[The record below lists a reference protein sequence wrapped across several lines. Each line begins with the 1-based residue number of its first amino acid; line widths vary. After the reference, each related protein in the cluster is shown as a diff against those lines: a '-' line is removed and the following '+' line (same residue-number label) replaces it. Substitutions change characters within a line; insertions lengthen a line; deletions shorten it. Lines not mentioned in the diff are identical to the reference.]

1 MAIYYNLNINGSS
14 MVSFDKSGFA
24 VIRQSGKQYK
34 VHTGCTVSLDRIPGN
49 PGDKIALQE
58 VLMIGEYSRASI
70 IGSPTIKG
78 ATVMAE
84 IIDQTRDPKVI
95 IFKKKR
101 RQNYRRKNG
110 YRHEVTQL
118 KILEINKAQVG

>member
-1 MAIYYNLNINGSS
+1 
-14 MVSFDKSGFA
+14 MVFFDKSGFA
-24 VIRQSGKQYK
+24 VIRESGKQYK
-34 VHTGCTVSLDRIPGN
+34 VHAGCTISLDRMPGN
-49 PGDKIALQE
+49 PGDKISLKE
-58 VLMIGEYSRASI
+58 VMMIGEYDKPSI

-78 ATVMAE
+78 ATVTAE

-110 YRHEVTQL
+110 HRQQVTQL
-118 KILEINKAQVG
+118 KILEINKVG